1 MAPDEADPPF
11 DRRCHRVLTPPISRC
26 GGAKGDARAQAS
38 PITPP
43 RKGRGD
49 PQPFPSCYIVFPKNT
64 NRAKGSPLTFP
75 GTRPWPSPS
84 ESRSAERRPCRPN
97 PPAATPRAMR
107 RPIDSFGFSS
117 DLRSSPRR
125 IPRDGSHAS
134 SQANST
140 ALMASR
146 GRLFRFFPSPRRRS
160 RLAGPRRELPPPNSR
175 RRKPRRKFSWLQSL
189 ENTRNEVGIGQL
201 LPAARGWGRPGR
213 ARVMTRKYAAE
224 VAEKGP

>member
-1 MAPDEADPPF
+1 VAPDEADPPF

-134 SQANST
+134 SRANST

-160 RLAGPRRELPPPNSR
+160 RLGGRDANCRRRTRAGGSRGENFPGCKALKTQEMKLESASCSPRREDGDDR
-175 RRKPRRKFSWLQSL
+175 D
-189 ENTRNEVGIGQL
+189 
-201 LPAARGWGRPGR
+201 APGS
-213 ARVMTRKYAAE
+213 
-224 VAEKGP
+224 